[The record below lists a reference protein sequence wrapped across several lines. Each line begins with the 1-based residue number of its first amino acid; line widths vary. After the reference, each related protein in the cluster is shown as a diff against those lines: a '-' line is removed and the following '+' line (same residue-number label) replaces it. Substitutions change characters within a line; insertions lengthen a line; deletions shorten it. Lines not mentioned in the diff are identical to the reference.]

1 MRANYTLS
9 LAGDVMLGRGVD
21 QILAH
26 PGDPRLKEGVVR
38 DARRYVDLAERANGA
53 MPRAVDDAYVWGDA
67 RTALR
72 TGPQLSIVNLETS
85 ITASRDFAAK
95 GYNHRMNPKNV
106 GCLLAGDVDCCVLAN
121 NHVLDFGRAGL

>member
-9 LAGDVMLGRGVD
+9 LTGDVMLGRGVD

-26 PGDPRLKEGVVR
+26 PGDPRLREGVIR

-67 RTALR
+67 RGALR
-72 TGPQLSIVNLETS
+72 NGPQLSIVNLQTS
-85 ITASRDFAAK
+85 ITASGDFAARRSN
-95 GYNHRMNPKNV
+95 YRMNPKNV
-106 GCLLAGDVDCCVLAN
+106 GCLVARPKVAVYPS
-121 NHVLDFGRAGL
+121 VTTGR